1 VCSDALEAALDS
13 GRASVLKSL
22 SPMPTTRIEL
32 SNHLRLSPA
41 AVSVLRLCGLW
52 NPSRRRVDRVEW
64 SWQCVYM
71 HISDAVAKNLDAS
84 RLREV
89 ARACACAN
97 LRRAARA
104 VTQVFDEALGPSGLR
119 ATQFT
124 LLVTSR
130 LMGESTINELAERM
144 AMDRT
149 TLSRNLKPLVRS
161 GLLEVRPGE
170 DGRTRLVR
178 LTPAGEHA
186 LEEAYP
192 LWQQAQQ
199 ETVGILGEERHEALL
214 GDVSRM
220 VSLAARGPR
229 EARSGTA

>member
-1 VCSDALEAALDS
+1 MHLPEAA
-13 GRASVLKSL
+13 
-22 SPMPTTRIEL
+22 T
-32 SNHLRLSPA
+32 
-41 AVSVLRLCGLW
+41 
-52 NPSRRRVDRVEW
+52 
-64 SWQCVYM
+64 
-71 HISDAVAKNLDAS
+71 KNLDAA

-97 LRRAARA
+97 LRKAARA
-104 VTQVFDEALGPSGLR
+104 VTQLFDEALAPSGLR

-130 LMGESTINELAERM
+130 LMGESTINKLAEKM

-161 GLLEVRPGE
+161 GLLEVRSGE

-178 LTPAGEHA
+178 LTQAGEKA

-192 LWQQAQQ
+192 LWQQAQR
-199 ETVGILGEERHEALL
+199 ETVSALGEERYEALL
-214 GDVSRM
+214 GNVAQA
-220 VSLAARGPR
+220 VSLVARGPR
-229 EARSGTA
+229 QTRSATA

>member
-1 VCSDALEAALDS
+1 
-13 GRASVLKSL
+13 
-22 SPMPTTRIEL
+22 
-32 SNHLRLSPA
+32 
-41 AVSVLRLCGLW
+41 
-52 NPSRRRVDRVEW
+52 
-64 SWQCVYM
+64 VYM
-71 HISDAVAKNLDAS
+71 HISDATTKNLDAAS
-84 RLREV
+84 LREV

-104 VTQVFDEALGPSGLR
+104 VTQLFDEALAPSGLR

-130 LMGESTINELAERM
+130 LMGESTINALAERM

-149 TLSRNLKPLVRS
+149 TLSRNLKPLVRGS
-161 GLLEVRPGE
+161 LLEVRPGE

-199 ETVGILGEERHEALL
+199 EMVGVLGEERHEALL
-214 GDVSRM
+214 GDVART
-220 VSLAARGPR
+220 VSLAVKGPR
-229 EARSGTA
+229 ETRSGTA

>member
-1 VCSDALEAALDS
+1 MHVSDAAA
-13 GRASVLKSL
+13 K
-22 SPMPTTRIEL
+22 
-32 SNHLRLSPA
+32 
-41 AVSVLRLCGLW
+41 
-52 NPSRRRVDRVEW
+52 
-64 SWQCVYM
+64 Y
-71 HISDAVAKNLDAS
+71 LDAAK
-84 RLREV
+84 LREV

-104 VTQVFDEALGPSGLR
+104 LTQLFDEALAPSGLR
-119 ATQFT
+119 VTQFT

-130 LMGESTINELAERM
+130 LAGESTINELAERM

-170 DGRTRLVR
+170 DGRRRLVR
-178 LTPAGEHA
+178 LTPAGEQA

-199 ETVGILGEERHEALL
+199 ETVGVLGEERHEALL
-214 GDVSRM
+214 GDVARM
-220 VSLAARGPR
+220 VSLAARGTR

>member
-1 VCSDALEAALDS
+1 MHVPDAA
-13 GRASVLKSL
+13 K
-22 SPMPTTRIEL
+22 
-32 SNHLRLSPA
+32 
-41 AVSVLRLCGLW
+41 
-52 NPSRRRVDRVEW
+52 
-64 SWQCVYM
+64 
-71 HISDAVAKNLDAS
+71 KNLDAA

-97 LRRAARA
+97 LRKAARA
-104 VTQVFDEALGPSGLR
+104 VTQIFDEALAPSGLR
-119 ATQFT
+119 TTQFT

-130 LMGESTINELAERM
+130 LMGESIINEIAENM

-178 LTPAGEHA
+178 ITPAGERA

-199 ETVGILGEERHEALL
+199 ETVSALGEERYEALL
-214 GDVSRM
+214 GDVARTA
-220 VSLAARGPR
+220 SLTAKGSR
-229 EARSGTA
+229 EARRGKT

>member
-1 VCSDALEAALDS
+1 MHVS
-13 GRASVLKSL
+13 GA
-22 SPMPTTRIEL
+22 
-32 SNHLRLSPA
+32 PA
-41 AVSVLRLCGLW
+41 
-52 NPSRRRVDRVEW
+52 N
-64 SWQCVYM
+64 
-71 HISDAVAKNLDAS
+71 NLDAAS
-84 RLREV
+84 LREV

-104 VTQVFDEALGPSGLR
+104 VTQLFDEALAPSGLR

-149 TLSRNLKPLVRS
+149 TLSRNLKPLVRN

-170 DGRTRLVR
+170 DGRTRLVWI
-178 LTPAGEHA
+178 TAAGEQA

-199 ETVGILGEERHEALL
+199 EIVGVLGEERHEALL
-214 GDVSRM
+214 GDVAQA
-220 VSLAARGPR
+220 VSLVARGPR
-229 EARSGTA
+229 ETQSATA

>member
-1 VCSDALEAALDS
+1 
-13 GRASVLKSL
+13 
-22 SPMPTTRIEL
+22 
-32 SNHLRLSPA
+32 
-41 AVSVLRLCGLW
+41 
-52 NPSRRRVDRVEW
+52 
-64 SWQCVYM
+64 M
-71 HISDAVAKNLDAS
+71 HISDTTKNLDAAS
-84 RLREV
+84 LREI

-104 VTQVFDEALGPSGLR
+104 VTQLFDEALAPSGLR
-119 ATQFT
+119 TTQFT

-161 GLLEVRPGE
+161 GLLEMQPGE

-178 LTPAGEHA
+178 LTPAGEKA

-192 LWQQAQQ
+192 F
-199 ETVGILGEERHEALL
+199 GSGP
-214 GDVSRM
+214 SRKPS
-220 VSLAARGPR
+220 VYS
-229 EARSGTA
+229 ARSATRPFSAMSLR

>member
-1 VCSDALEAALDS
+1 
-13 GRASVLKSL
+13 
-22 SPMPTTRIEL
+22 
-32 SNHLRLSPA
+32 
-41 AVSVLRLCGLW
+41 
-52 NPSRRRVDRVEW
+52 
-64 SWQCVYM
+64 VYM

-97 LRRAARA
+97 LRRASRA

-130 LMGESTINELAERM
+130 LMGESTINELAEKM

>member
-1 VCSDALEAALDS
+1 
-13 GRASVLKSL
+13 
-22 SPMPTTRIEL
+22 
-32 SNHLRLSPA
+32 
-41 AVSVLRLCGLW
+41 
-52 NPSRRRVDRVEW
+52 
-64 SWQCVYM
+64 M
-71 HISDAVAKNLDAS
+71 HIPGAATKDLDAAK
-84 RLREV
+84 LREV

-104 VTQVFDEALGPSGLR
+104 VTQLFDEALAPSGLR
-119 ATQFT
+119 VTQFT
-124 LLVTSR
+124 LLVTNR

-170 DGRTRLVR
+170 DGRRRLVQ
-178 LTPAGEHA
+178 LTPVGEHA

-199 ETVGILGEERHEALL
+199 ETVGVLGEERHEALL

-220 VSLAARGPR
+220 VSLATRGTR

>member
-1 VCSDALEAALDS
+1 MHV
-13 GRASVLKSL
+13 
-22 SPMPTTRIEL
+22 
-32 SNHLRLSPA
+32 SNTA
-41 AVSVLRLCGLW
+41 T
-52 NPSRRRVDRVEW
+52 N
-64 SWQCVYM
+64 
-71 HISDAVAKNLDAS
+71 NLDAAS
-84 RLREV
+84 LREV

-104 VTQVFDEALGPSGLR
+104 VTQLFDEALAPSGLR

-149 TLSRNLKPLVRS
+149 TLSRNLKPLVRN

-170 DGRTRLVR
+170 DGRTRLVWI
-178 LTPAGEHA
+178 TAAGEQA

-199 ETVGILGEERHEALL
+199 EIVGVLGEERHEALL
-214 GDVSRM
+214 GDVAQA
-220 VSLAARGPR
+220 VSLVARGPR
-229 EARSGTA
+229 ETQSATA

>member
-1 VCSDALEAALDS
+1 MLGSLLDS
-13 GRASVLKSL
+13 VGR
-22 SPMPTTRIEL
+22 M
-32 SNHLRLSPA
+32 
-41 AVSVLRLCGLW
+41 
-52 NPSRRRVDRVEW
+52 
-64 SWQCVYM
+64 WQYVYM
-71 HISDAVAKNLDAS
+71 HLPDAVAKNLDAA

-97 LRRAARA
+97 LRKAARV
-104 VTQVFDEALGPSGLR
+104 VTQLFDEALAPSGLR

-149 TLSRNLKPLVRS
+149 TLSRNLKPLMRS
-161 GLLEVRPGE
+161 GLLEVRAGE

-178 LTPAGEHA
+178 VTPAGEQA

-192 LWQQAQQ
+192 FWQLAQQ
-199 ETVGILGEERHEALL
+199 EIVGVLGEERYEALL
-214 GDVSRM
+214 GDVARTL
-220 VSLAARGPR
+220 SLAARGPR
-229 EARSGTA
+229 EAPSRTT

>member
-1 VCSDALEAALDS
+1 MYIHIPDLE
-13 GRASVLKSL
+13 
-22 SPMPTTRIEL
+22 
-32 SNHLRLSPA
+32 
-41 AVSVLRLCGLW
+41 
-52 NPSRRRVDRVEW
+52 
-64 SWQCVYM
+64 
-71 HISDAVAKNLDAS
+71 AKNLDAA

-104 VTQVFDEALGPSGLR
+104 LTQVFDEALAPSGLK

-130 LMGESTINELAERM
+130 LTGESTINELATKM

-149 TLSRNLKPLVRS
+149 TLSRNLKPLMRS
-161 GLLEVRPGE
+161 GLLLVRTGE

-178 LTPAGEHA
+178 ITPAGERSV
-186 LEEAYP
+186 EGAYP
-192 LWQQAQQ
+192 LWQQAQYG
-199 ETVGILGEERHEALL
+199 TVSALGEERYEALL
-214 GDVSRM
+214 GDVAKA
-220 VSLAARGPR
+220 VSFAAKGSR